1 MATSKTAIPR
11 QIMAFDYGLRNI
23 GIAVGQTL
31 TGTASALPPIKARD
45 GIPNWDQLAKLIN
58 EWQPDTF
65 VVGIPLNMDGS
76 ESDMSKRARKFG
88 NRLTGRYCKPWI
100 GVDERLSSRE
110 AKERARELG
119 HNGDYSS
126 RPIDGLAAHLIL
138 ENWLSG
144 AFEEPPAS

>member
-1 MATSKTAIPR
+1 MASHTPR

-31 TGTASALPPIKARD
+31 TGTASALAPIKARD
-45 GIPNWDQLAKLIN
+45 GIPDWDMLAKLIN

-65 VVGIPLNMDGS
+65 IVGIPLNMDDS
-76 ESDMSKRARKFG
+76 ESEMSARARKFG
-88 NRLTGRYCKPWI
+88 NRLNGRYGKPWI

-110 AKERARELG
+110 AKQRARELG
-119 HNGDYSS
+119 HNGNYND

-138 ENWLSG
+138 EGWL
-144 AFEEPPAS
+144 ASPHD